1 MSPKH
6 FSFWKIEVGKT
17 KMLFFKLIFF
27 SMSMARTEDQRSDSV
42 SVRKKRQGVGK
53 EGNTKR

>member
-1 MSPKH
+1 
-6 FSFWKIEVGKT
+6 
-17 KMLFFKLIFF
+17 
-27 SMSMARTEDQRSDSV
+27 MSMARTEDQRSDSV